1 MLLLGMLY
9 FCCFFHG
16 FAIFSMRLR
25 TCFILISHH
34 FRPRTQ
40 THSQIQR
47 LVKPTKKP
55 TGTSAS
61 SSSKKPSKKIWGS
74 VTLPLFSFDV
84 ITTDV
89 TAHLLHGNHSKFP
102 KHTWASVMVRN
113 ANEKSES
120 AKASEPASAT
130 SETASEEQ
138 QPQRDSKEQPLK
150 EPLAEVDKA
159 QRLHCINLQM
169 VYFRAFVFS
178 TFKALVLHHPIHSYD
193 VNTAIDNCE
202 ETIMEVHFTDFLLK
216 TCNHVQ
222 QDLKSKYQ
230 EDEIENGLKMSL
242 VKATKSCF
250 EMDSNHVTIKKKFVE
265 ILNKTFQLVPH
276 SNDLYYYHP
285 GSHRQHSL
293 GK

>member
-1 MLLLGMLY
+1 M
-9 FCCFFHG
+9 
-16 FAIFSMRLR
+16 
-25 TCFILISHH
+25 
-34 FRPRTQ
+34 
-40 THSQIQR
+40 
-47 LVKPTKKP
+47 
-55 TGTSAS
+55 
-61 SSSKKPSKKIWGS
+61 
-74 VTLPLFSFDV
+74 FSFDV

-120 AKASEPASAT
+120 AKASEQV
-130 SETASEEQ
+130 ASEASNELPAQEQ
-138 QPQRDSKEQPLK
+138 QLQDDSKEHQEQQPLK

-193 VNTAIDNCE
+193 VTTAIDNCE
-202 ETIMEVHFTDFLLK
+202 ETIVEVHFTDFLLK

-230 EDEIENGLKMSL
+230 DDEIENGLKMSL

-293 GK
+293 GTSFENLNVTKGEKI